1 MEQQDQLQE
10 GSTMKSASPN
20 QPQGLVLSRDAGRAL
35 DALIAEK
42 VMGWRWRRGA
52 HYDVSS
58 VPASQQQ
65 HLLAP
70 GESVGEQPSGE
81 FTSIVEGDWPPADGR
96 IIWNHMPEYSTD
108 IAAAWLVVERMRA
121 DGWWPEVKYLV
132 DWDNAAKWYAACHRP
147 PHQWSATA
155 ATAPLAICRAALAAL
170 ENSDA

>member
-35 DALIAEK
+35 DALVAEK
-42 VMGWRWRRGA
+42 VMGWTALHRRDGGSAEYLGTVPDNSFVGA
-52 HYDVSS
+52 ST
-58 VPASQQQ
+58 AKRI
-65 HLLAP
+65 P
-70 GESVGEQPSGE
+70 GKTYCV
-81 FTSIVEGDWPPADGR
+81 
-96 IIWNHMPEYSTD
+96 PEYSTD